1 MQKQSGI
8 CYNRFASKF
17 TNILKGMEK
26 FKLTISVLAV
36 LAAAVIMVADVF
48 GAGTGAQYAA
58 NLGCV
63 CAIFFLTAWGIAP
76 RLKDKLNP
84 LMCDEGSE

>member
-1 MQKQSGI
+1 
-8 CYNRFASKF
+8 
-17 TNILKGMEK
+17 MEK
-26 FKLTISVLAV
+26 FKLTISTIAV

-63 CAIFFLTAWGIAP
+63 CAIFFFTAWGIAP

-84 LMCDEGSE
+84 LMCDEGGE